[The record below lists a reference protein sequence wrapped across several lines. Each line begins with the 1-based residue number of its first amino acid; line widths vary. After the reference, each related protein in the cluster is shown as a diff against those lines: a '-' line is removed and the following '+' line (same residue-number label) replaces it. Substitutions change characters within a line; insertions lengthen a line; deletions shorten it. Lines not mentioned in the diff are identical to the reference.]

1 MVCSHTNYSKLRVF
15 GCPTY
20 THNKE
25 NKLGL
30 RARKCIFL
38 GYASRVKGYQLWR
51 VDPKSLKTNM
61 DETFYDSTIFHKENE
76 STSINV
82 EVD

>member
-15 GCPTY
+15 GYPTY

-38 GYASRVKGYQLWR
+38 GYASRIKGYLLWC
-51 VDPKSLKTNM
+51 VDLKSLKTNM
-61 DETFYDSTIFHKENE
+61 DETFDNSIILHKENE
-76 STSINV
+76 SIDV
-82 EVD
+82 GVD